1 MDAGAAGGDGR
12 RRGKK
17 NRHRRRSKNRGGRG
31 GQPERYMPEPL
42 RDDSSIL
49 GSRPLRPTGQQERR
63 PARAPADGPPDAFA
77 LFCAYH
83 LGITPDDS
91 YAKPQVDEIARRY
104 GLTVDALRNLLREH
118 GLDEEAVRRARFDIE
133 GARLDIR
140 VAPEGISRT
149 EIARELYET
158 FLETRQQ

>member
-1 MDAGAAGGDGR
+1 
-12 RRGKK
+12 
-17 NRHRRRSKNRGGRG
+17 
-31 GQPERYMPEPL
+31 MPEPL

-49 GSRPLRPTGQQERR
+49 GSRPLRSMGQPDRR
-63 PARAPADGPPDAFA
+63 PVRAPVDGPPDAFT

-91 YAKPQVDEIARRY
+91 YQKPQVDEVARRY
-104 GLTVDALRNLLREH
+104 GLSVDGLRGLLREH
-118 GLDEEAVRRARFDIE
+118 GLDEETVRRARFDIE

-158 FLETRQQ
+158 FLEARQP

>member
-1 MDAGAAGGDGR
+1 MMDAGAAGGDGR

-17 NRHRRRSKNRGGRG
+17 NRHRRRSKNRGGRTA
-31 GQPERYMPEPL
+31 QPERYMPEPL

-49 GSRPLRPTGQQERR
+49 GARPLRPVGQPERR
-63 PARAPADGPPDAFA
+63 SVHRDGPPDAFT

-83 LGITPDDS
+83 LGITADDT
-91 YAKPQVDEIARRY
+91 YVKPQVDEIARRY

-118 GLDEEAVRRARFDIE
+118 GLDEEAIRRARFDIE